1 MYEAKYKKYITKSE
15 TRFAELEEVKNCG
28 VKLDKSK
35 KNIGSGVPLC
45 YDENGVAYIDNED
58 NHTVIIG
65 PSGCKKTRTAIIP
78 SINSIINSGESAII
92 SDPKGELY
100 ANTALNAEIKGANV
114 HVLNFRHFNCDSW
127 NPLKPVMDY
136 FKEGNTR
143 LAYQLINDF
152 VEQIISPNLEKT
164 NDRYWIDEAKMLL
177 NAIILILLDSSQNCP
192 ELFNIG
198 VITQLA
204 SENNVEYFKSLHSA
218 MREDCIA
225 SMCLNSV
232 IYMPEKTRA
241 CIFGTLQSCLEP
253 FTKNEELLSMLSN
266 NNIDIF
272 KLSEEQTIIYLIYP
286 DEKTTYNSLINAFL
300 TQSYEQ
306 LVEKASE
313 NCNDRLKIR
322 LNYVLDEF
330 SNLPKIESFENRISE
345 SRSKNI
351 RYFLCL
357 QSFNQLK
364 AKYDKNAETI
374 ISNCNNWLCYSSKEM
389 EFLTRIAE
397 LCGKEMDYNGNEHY
411 LLNPFEMQHL
421 KKSKESVQVV
431 LIKQGL
437 FPFVS
442 ELIDFEYLPDYRRA
456 KKVIKSNPPSS
467 NKKISFTAGLWFEL
481 LFNHRLPMPFS
492 EKGGKTKKESL
503 IELFDLL
510 DTAK

>member
-1 MYEAKYKKYITKSE
+1 MYEAKYKRFITKSE
-15 TRFAELEEVKNCG
+15 TRFAELDEVMACG
-28 VKLDKSK
+28 TKCKETKGV
-35 KNIGSGVPLC
+35 IGSGVPLC
-45 YDENGVAYIDNED
+45 YDEDGIGYVDNED
-58 NHTVIIG
+58 NHTIVIG

-78 SINSIINSGESAII
+78 TINSIINSGESAII

-114 HVLNFRHFNCDSW
+114 QVLNFRHFNCDSW
-127 NPLKPVMDY
+127 NPLKPIMDY
-136 FKEGNTR
+136 YKDGNTR

-152 VEQIISPNLEKT
+152 VEQIISPCLDKT

-177 NAIILILLDSSQNCP
+177 NAVILILLDSSKNCP

-204 SENNVEYFKSLHSA
+204 SEKNVEHFKGLHSI

-253 FTKNEELLSMLSN
+253 FTKNEELLAMLSKSTV
-266 NNIDIF
+266 DIT
-272 KLSEEQTIIYLIYP
+272 KLVETQTIVYLIYP
-286 DEKTTYNSLINAFL
+286 DEKSTYNSLINAFL
-300 TQSYEQ
+300 TQTYEQ
-306 LVEKASE
+306 LVEQASISGD
-313 NCNDRLKIR
+313 DRLERR

-330 SNLPKIESFENRISE
+330 SNLPKIENFENRISE

-351 RYFLCL
+351 RYVLCL
-357 QSFNQLK
+357 QSLNQLE
-364 AKYDKNAETI
+364 AKYGENAETI

-389 EFLTRIAE
+389 DFLNRIAE
-397 LCGKEMDYNGNEHY
+397 LCGKEVDYNGKEHY

-421 KKSKESVQVV
+421 KKSKKTVQVV
-431 LIKQGL
+431 LLKQGL
-437 FPFVS
+437 YPFVS

-456 KKVIKSNPPSS
+456 KKVLKPTAVSDGKRIN
-467 NKKISFTAGLWFEL
+467 FTAGIWFEL
-481 LFNHRLPMPFS
+481 VFNHCLPMPFA
-492 EKGGKTKKESL
+492 EKNGKAKKDAVTDF
-503 IELFDLL
+503 FDFLEP
-510 DTAK
+510 KN